1 MRVSRLFICLTAL
14 AAACSSKPQD
24 ALWLANGPVTPK
36 GKPYYALRI
45 LDHWDN
51 LDDSVERG
59 YAGKSIWSWTS
70 SEIPEER
77 IRTYGRLNQSIGIN
91 GSVLNNVNA
100 APQILD
106 AAHLRR
112 VAQIADI
119 LRDYG
124 IKTYLSVN
132 FASPMALKEVE
143 TADPLDAKVV
153 RWWTEKV
160 NEIYSLIPDFG
171 GFLVK
176 ASSEGQPGPQDFGRS
191 HADGANMLADALKPH
206 GGIVMWRAFVYAP
219 NSPDRAKQAV
229 EEFVPLDGR
238 FRDNVIVQ
246 IKNGPVDFQ
255 PCEPFSPL
263 FGGLY
268 KTKMMPELQITQEY
282 LGQSKHLVF
291 LAPMWEEFF
300 RSDTYR
306 DGAGSTIP
314 LVTSAIAGVANTG
327 QDDDWCG
334 HLFSQAN
341 WYAFGRLAWDP
352 TLTSEQIADEWLHL
366 TFEKPRWCSRKRFET
381 RFIEPV
387 KKMMLASH
395 EACVDYMMPLG
406 LHHIF
411 SANHHYGPGPADD
424 WPGAR
429 KDWLPKYYHQA
440 GTDGVGFD
448 RTRTGTDA
456 VDQYHEPLASE
467 FNDLKT
473 CPEKYLLWFHHV
485 PWTYSMSDGKTLWD
499 DMKAHYDKGVAEVDG
514 FDAVWDSVKPY
525 VDDERWQA
533 VKAKLQEQKANARL
547 WRDTCIGYFGQYAEA
562 K

>member
-153 RWWTEKV
+153 RWWIEKV

-525 VDDERWQA
+525 VDDECWQA

>member
-525 VDDERWQA
+525 VDDECWQA